1 MNTRTLF
8 AMAHSVSWKAAGTLG
23 LLAVLFLPSA
33 CLSQSAQPKELPD
46 SPKPH
51 DLQKHSDYRPI
62 TGGERVKWVLVSTFG
77 PSSLMNGGVSAAWD
91 TAFNSPEEYGPHW
104 DGFAKRYGMRF
115 TAVASSHAMEAG
127 LGAMWGEDPRYI
139 REPERSF
146 GARVRHVIAMTFT
159 AAHRDAQLRPAYAR
173 FLAVPGSNFL
183 SNTWRVSSDATSPR
197 ALRRTATGF
206 LDRMATNAF
215 HEFWPDVRRA
225 VFHR

>member
-1 MNTRTLF
+1 MKTRTMVGTTQP
-8 AMAHSVSWKAAGTLG
+8 ASWNLAGIIILCTA
-23 LLAVLFLPSA
+23 LLLPSS
-33 CLSQSAQPKELPD
+33 CLGQSPQPRDLPD
-46 SPKPH
+46 APKPH
-51 DLQKHSDYRPI
+51 HLQGASDYHPI
-62 TGGERVKWVLVSTFG
+62 TGEERVKWVLVSTFG

-115 TAVASSHAMEAG
+115 TGVASSSVMEAG
-127 LGAMWGEDPRYI
+127 LGAMWGEDPRYL

-159 AAHRDAQLRPAYAR
+159 AAHPDGRLRPAYAR

-183 SNTWRVSSDATSPR
+183 SNTWRVSSDATNER

-206 LDRMATNAF
+206 LGHMASNAF
-215 HEFWPDVRRA
+215 TEFWPDVRRA
-225 VFHR
+225 IFHK